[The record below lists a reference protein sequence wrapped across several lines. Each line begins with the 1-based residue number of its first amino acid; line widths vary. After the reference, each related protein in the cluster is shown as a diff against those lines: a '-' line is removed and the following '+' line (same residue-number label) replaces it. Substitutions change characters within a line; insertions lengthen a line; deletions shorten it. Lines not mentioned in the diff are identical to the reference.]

1 MTPAEVKNTLASK
14 GLCGEVQ
21 DGRACLLPL
30 HHGGGHGWQPEP
42 ACPPE
47 ELRSRILNYFMTLV
61 SRSRIER
68 DAGEVVSRLE
78 DMRALR
84 DVLATFLP
92 ADAPVEW
99 AMEPW

>member
-1 MTPAEVKNTLASK
+1 MTPAQVKDALASK
-14 GLCGEVQ
+14 GLCGEVL

-47 ELRSRILNYFMTLV
+47 ELRTRILDAFVTLV
-61 SRSRIER
+61 SRSRIDR
-68 DAGEVVSRLE
+68 AGEVVSRLE
-78 DMRALR
+78 DMRALH
-84 DVLATFLP
+84 DVLRTLLP